1 MELGVEVTEVVDV
14 VPVEAV
20 VTNLLA
26 VEEVVLNVAKKATS
40 PVNALMHLLVEP
52 VWAVILNA
60 TNAVNKVISLVNALK
75 AVATNV
81 TVARKRDTLAGIV
94 LKPPLAVLELAS
106 IVMKLDTCPE
116 NAHRRKRE

>member
-1 MELGVEVTEVVDV
+1 MELGVEVTEVVDM
-14 VPVEAV
+14 VPVVAV
-20 VTNLLA
+20 ATNLLA
-26 VEEVVLNVAKKATS
+26 VEEVVLNVEKKATS
-40 PVNALMHLLVEP
+40 PVNALMHLLVEV
-52 VWAVILNA
+52 VWAAILNA

-81 TVARKRDTLAGIV
+81 SVARKRDTLAGIV
-94 LKPPLAVLELAS
+94 LKPPRAVLELAS

>member
-1 MELGVEVTEVVDV
+1 MRKKREKSQVLGIGVEVTAVVDV

-20 VTNLLA
+20 ATNLLA
-26 VEEVVLNVAKKATS
+26 VEEVVLNVVKKATS

-52 VWAVILNA
+52 VWAAILNA

-81 TVARKRDTLAGIV
+81 SVARFV
-94 LKPPLAVLELAS
+94 L
-106 IVMKLDTCPE
+106 I
-116 NAHRRKRE
+116 

>member
-1 MELGVEVTEVVDV
+1 MG
-14 VPVEAV
+14 AV

-52 VWAVILNA
+52 VWVAILNA
-60 TNAVNKVISLVNALK
+60 SSVVNKVISLVNALK

-81 TVARKRDTLAGIV
+81 SVARKRDTLAGIV

-116 NAHRRKRE
+116 NAHRRRRE

>member
-20 VTNLLA
+20 ATNLLA

-40 PVNALMHLLVEP
+40 PVNALMHLPVEP

-60 TNAVNKVISLVNALK
+60 TNAVNKVISPVNALK
-75 AVATNV
+75 VVATNV
-81 TVARKRDTLAGIV
+81 SVARFV
-94 LKPPLAVLELAS
+94 L
-106 IVMKLDTCPE
+106 
-116 NAHRRKRE
+116 N

>member
-20 VTNLLA
+20 ATNLLVA
-26 VEEVVLNVAKKATS
+26 EEVVLNVAKKATS

-52 VWAVILNA
+52 VWVAILNA

-81 TVARKRDTLAGIV
+81 SVARKRDTLAGIV

>member
-1 MELGVEVTEVVDV
+1 VELGVEVTEVVDV

-20 VTNLLA
+20 ATNLLA

-81 TVARKRDTLAGIV
+81 SVARKRDTLAGIV

>member
-52 VWAVILNA
+52 VWAEIVNA
-60 TNAVNKVISLVNALK
+60 TNAVNKVISLVNVLK
-75 AVATNV
+75 AVVTNV
-81 TVARKRDTLAGIV
+81 SVARFV
-94 LKPPLAVLELAS
+94 L
-106 IVMKLDTCPE
+106 
-116 NAHRRKRE
+116 N

>member
-26 VEEVVLNVAKKATS
+26 VEEVVLNVVKKATS

-52 VWAVILNA
+52 VWVAILNA

-81 TVARKRDTLAGIV
+81 SVARFV
-94 LKPPLAVLELAS
+94 L
-106 IVMKLDTCPE
+106 I
-116 NAHRRKRE
+116 

>member
-1 MELGVEVTEVVDV
+1 VELGVEVTEVVDV

-40 PVNALMHLLVEP
+40 PVNALMHLLVEA
-52 VWAVILNA
+52 VWVVILNA

-81 TVARKRDTLAGIV
+81 SVARKRDTLAGIV
-94 LKPPLAVLELAS
+94 LKPLLAVLELAS

>member
-20 VTNLLA
+20 ATNLLA

-40 PVNALMHLLVEP
+40 PVNALMHLLVEA
-52 VWAVILNA
+52 VWGVILNA

-75 AVATNV
+75 EVATNV
-81 TVARKRDTLAGIV
+81 SVARFV
-94 LKPPLAVLELAS
+94 L
-106 IVMKLDTCPE
+106 I
-116 NAHRRKRE
+116 